1 MNEYR
6 IKAYAKINLGLDVVR
21 RLENGYHEVK
31 MVMQTVGIYDVL
43 DFKRIQNGIVITTD
57 SGELPTNEDNL
68 VYKAAKLMMEQYH
81 ISEGVEIH
89 LEKHIPIAAG
99 MAGGSTDAAATLK
112 GMNRLSGMYV
122 EGSDGAGREDRCGC
136 SLLRH
141 GRYGSGGGYRRE
153 ADAACS
159 GTGLLCAGS
168 KTGH

>member
-81 ISEGVEIH
+81 ISEGH
-89 LEKHIPIAAG
+89 FL
-99 MAGGSTDAAATLK
+99 
-112 GMNRLSGMYV
+112 
-122 EGSDGAGREDRCGC
+122 
-136 SLLRH
+136 
-141 GRYGSGGGYRRE
+141 
-153 ADAACS
+153 
-159 GTGLLCAGS
+159 
-168 KTGH
+168 